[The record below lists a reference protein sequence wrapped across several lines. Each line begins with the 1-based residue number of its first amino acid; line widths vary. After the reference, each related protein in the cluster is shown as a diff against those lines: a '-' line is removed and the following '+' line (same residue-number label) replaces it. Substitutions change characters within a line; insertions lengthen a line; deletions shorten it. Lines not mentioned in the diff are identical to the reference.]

1 MKSYDFAQAQFG
13 GDFPLDGGI
22 AGPLGV
28 GSTGWG
34 CTSQGHLD
42 PLDGKIAIL
51 DRGGPND
58 AGCPFVEKARN
69 AQDAG
74 AIALLVANNVAT
86 AIFGPGIAPPDD
98 GRDIIIPVVMITQT
112 DGTSLKG
119 AVSAGPVQAE
129 FTRDPSQ
136 ARWRG
141 SSDAHCC
148 TRPRPSSRARRSRT
162 GTSRP
167 SPIS

>member
-1 MKSYDFAQAQFG
+1 VVKSYDFAPALFG
-13 GDFPLDGGI
+13 GDFPLDGGVT
-22 AGPLGV
+22 APLGV

-74 AIALLVANNVAT
+74 AIAL
-86 AIFGPGIAPPDD
+86 
-98 GRDIIIPVVMITQT
+98 
-112 DGTSLKG
+112 
-119 AVSAGPVQAE
+119 
-129 FTRDPSQ
+129 
-136 ARWRG
+136 W
-141 SSDAHCC
+141 
-148 TRPRPSSRARRSRT
+148 SRT
-162 GTSRP
+162 TSRP
-167 SPIS
+167 RSSVLASRRPTMVATSSFR